1 MSRPIREDDAGHSN
15 GPARRPISPCRA
27 ADERYAMSKKTML
40 LAIVA
45 AGMALFAL
53 PSTVSAA
60 EIHFEGATG
69 VKFTAHGPGNAPT
82 VGSEPTI
89 TCETGTA
96 QGEFTTETTGNVSGY
111 GSGCHTIIFGFTAK
125 CHTTGSPL
133 DNTIASSGTFHLIT
147 YVNGATSVPAMLGTS
162 TATTVIC
169 AGISNIET
177 TGSVISTITK
187 PACGE
192 SSKTATGKA
201 AATSGVQNEKT
212 YTGVQYFGKA
222 RTSGGAYL
230 ETGLDA
236 EATIT
241 FSTALKLVCT

>member
-1 MSRPIREDDAGHSN
+1 
-15 GPARRPISPCRA
+15 
-27 ADERYAMSKKTML
+27 MSKKTML
-40 LAIVA
+40 LAIVVS
-45 AGMALFAL
+45 GVALFAL
-53 PSTVSAA
+53 SSMASAA

-69 VKFTAHGPGNAPT
+69 VKFTGTGPGNIPT

-89 TCETGTA
+89 TCESSTV
-96 QGEFTTETTGNVSGY
+96 QGEFTTETTGTAQGY
-111 GSGCHTIIFGFTAK
+111 VSGCHTFIFGITAK

-147 YVNGATSVPAMLGTS
+147 YVNASTSVPAMLGTS
-162 TATTVIC
+162 TPTTVLC
-169 AGISNIET
+169 AGISEIET
-177 TGSVISTITK
+177 SGSVISTITK

-201 AATSGVQNEKT
+201 SATSGVQNEKT
-212 YTGVQYFGKA
+212 YTGVNYNPMA
-222 RTSGGAYL
+222 RTKNGAWL

-241 FSTALKLVCT
+241 FSQALKLVCT

>member
-1 MSRPIREDDAGHSN
+1 
-15 GPARRPISPCRA
+15 
-27 ADERYAMSKKTML
+27 MSKKTML
-40 LAIVA
+40 LAIVVS
-45 AGMALFAL
+45 GVALFAL
-53 PSTVSAA
+53 PSMASAA

-69 VKFTAHGPGNAPT
+69 VKFTGHGPGNTPT

-89 TCETGTA
+89 TCETGTV
-96 QGEFTTETTGNVSGY
+96 QGEFTNETTGTVQGY
-111 GSGCHTIIFGFTAK
+111 VSGCHAIILGITIK
-125 CHTTGSPL
+125 CHTEGSAL

-147 YVNGATSVPAMLGTS
+147 YVNATTSVPAMLGTS
-162 TATTVIC
+162 TPTTVLC
-169 AGISNIET
+169 AGISKIET
-177 TGSVISTITK
+177 EGSVISTITK

-201 AATSGVQNEKT
+201 SATSGVQNQKT
-212 YTGVQYFGKA
+212 YTGTQYFPKA

-241 FSTALKLVCT
+241 FSASLKLVCT

>member
-1 MSRPIREDDAGHSN
+1 MN
-15 GPARRPISPCRA
+15 
-27 ADERYAMSKKTML
+27 KKTML
-40 LAIVA
+40 LAIAVVA
-45 AGMALFAL
+45 MFAL
-53 PSTVSAA
+53 PSIASAA

-69 VKFTAHGPGNAPT
+69 VKFTGHGPGNTPT

-89 TCETGTA
+89 TCETGTV
-96 QGEFTTETTGNVSGY
+96 QGEFTSETTGNVSGY
-111 GSGCHTIIFGFTAK
+111 VSGCHAIVLGVTIK
-125 CHTTGSPL
+125 CHTEGSPL

-147 YVNGATSVPAMLGTS
+147 YVNATTSVPAMLATS
-162 TATTVIC
+162 TPTTVLC
-169 AGISNIET
+169 AGISKIET

-201 AATSGVQNEKT
+201 SATSGVQNQKT
-212 YTGVQYFGKA
+212 YTGVNYFPTA

-241 FSTALKLVCT
+241 FSTSLKLVCT